1 MIFLAW
7 LCLVCIAIFL
17 KLWEHYNKHIRFEEV
32 IRLKNETLDEML
44 QRLSLECM
52 EEQKRLN
59 ATESGTEQFTEMV
72 EKYQRYTF
80 DDDER

>member
-1 MIFLAW
+1 M
-7 LCLVCIAIFL
+7 
-17 KLWEHYNKHIRFEEV
+17 E
-32 IRLKNETLDEML
+32 NETLDEIL

-72 EKYQRYTF
+72 EKYQRNTF

>member
-1 MIFLAW
+1 M
-7 LCLVCIAIFL
+7 V
-17 KLWEHYNKHIRFEEV
+17 
-32 IRLKNETLDEML
+32 RLENETLDEML

-59 ATESGTEQFTEMV
+59 ATESETEQFEEMV
-72 EKYQRYTF
+72 EKYQRPNF

>member
-1 MIFLAW
+1 M
-7 LCLVCIAIFL
+7 
-17 KLWEHYNKHIRFEEV
+17 E
-32 IRLKNETLDEML
+32 NETLDEML

-80 DDDER
+80 DDER